1 MAKERTRAHFR
12 ECTDNKDSSVSIVNI
27 DKEDNTVYANV
38 NGCNITIVCRQQA
51 NPDVYDRVKDILIN
65 SVVG

>member
-27 DKEDNTVYANV
+27 DKEDNTVYAKV
-38 NGCNITIVCRQQA
+38 NGCNITIVW
-51 NPDVYDRVKDILIN
+51 
-65 SVVG
+65 VVSRIFRTLVRSLCCK